1 MILSTFS
8 YEELLRTMQKAAG
21 ILKERCEGYVYHNQD
36 AVTRKAKK
44 EGFSR
49 VFSCEIDHQRYFQ
62 KFFAKFVGKN
72 TNNSAT
78 SVITV
83 LQHENRKYV
92 ITYNPLTLHVSFIE
106 SKIRVFTEH
115 YLNRYF
121 ERNGLDPHGKELH
134 EMVQVILE
142 SNTNIVPASVDDSV
156 IRRYGEPSL
165 KMNFLSN
172 SERLC
177 ECVYLE
183 GGDIS
188 IVESY
193 GPVSVW
199 RTFITKEM
207 LFESQT
213 EDFYYQEAQGVI
225 NLVNKK

>member
-1 MILSTFS
+1 
-8 YEELLRTMQKAAG
+8 
-21 ILKERCEGYVYHNQD
+21 
-36 AVTRKAKK
+36 
-44 EGFSR
+44 
-49 VFSCEIDHQRYFQ
+49 
-62 KFFAKFVGKN
+62 
-72 TNNSAT
+72 
-78 SVITV
+78 
-83 LQHENRKYV
+83 
-92 ITYNPLTLHVSFIE
+92 
-106 SKIRVFTEH
+106 
-115 YLNRYF
+115 
-121 ERNGLDPHGKELH
+121 
-134 EMVQVILE
+134 MVQVILE
-142 SNTNIVPASVDDSV
+142 SNTNIGPASVDDSV
-156 IRRYGEPSL
+156 IRRYSEPSL
-165 KMNFLSN
+165 KMNFLIN